1 MTAFYK
7 VVSDGFINGFGTNG
21 NDDVTEIT
29 EAEYNEIMAFFKT
42 MPKAPDGKMYRMKA
56 DPLEWVLVDA
66 PIEDDD
72 IDDAEAF
79 DIIFGGGE
87 V

>member
-7 VVSDGFINGFGTNG
+7 VITNGFIDGFGTNG
-21 NDDVTEIT
+21 NDEATGIT
-29 EAEYNEIMAFFKT
+29 EAEYGELIAFFRT
-42 MPKAPDGKMYRMKA
+42 RPTAPDGKMYLLRD

-66 PIEDDD
+66 PLEDDD

-79 DIIFGGGE
+79 DIIFGGDG

>member
-7 VVSDGFINGFGTNG
+7 VVSDGFIDGFGTNG
-21 NDDVTEIT
+21 NDEVTEIT
-29 EAEYNEIMAFFKT
+29 EAEYGELVAFFHT
-42 MPKAPDGKMYRMKA
+42 RPTAPDGKAYRMKA

-72 IDDAEAF
+72 IDDAEAYN
-79 DIIFGGGE
+79 IIFGGVE
-87 V
+87 

>member
-7 VVSDGFINGFGTNG
+7 VITNGFIDGFGTNG
-21 NDDVTEIT
+21 NDEVTGIT
-29 EAEYNEIMAFFKT
+29 EAEYGELIAFFRARPT
-42 MPKAPDGKMYRMKA
+42 APDGKMCRLKA

-72 IDDAEAF
+72 IDEAEAYN
-79 DIIFGGGE
+79 IIFGGVE
-87 V
+87 